1 MTLFMLT
8 RVKNR
13 QLAST
18 RCLTFKG
25 EINPFA
31 GAYIK
36 VVFLYFIQTEELKG
50 RC

>member
-1 MTLFMLT
+1 MFMFMLI
-8 RVKNR
+8 RVENR

-18 RCLTFKG
+18 KHLTFKG